1 MQTKQWALPAVVI
14 VLVTLALSGCA
25 SPTPT
30 PTPATSANSPQDA
43 VIQYWQAID
52 RGDYSAAFDLAH
64 PAQNVTRQQWIDQH
78 RAAWGENGGSITI
91 NNFTVTGNTSLPPD
105 TFPGNFTAIDSVI
118 VQTDVTYYGKETNGT
133 SQFAAVKEAGDGW
146 KFYGSY

>member
-1 MQTKQWALPAVVI
+1 MQTKQWALATVVI
-14 VLVTLALSGCA
+14 VLVTLALCGCA

-30 PTPATSANSPQDA
+30 PTPSANSPQDA

-52 RGDYSAAFDLAH
+52 RGDYTAAYDLAH
-64 PAQNVTRQQWIDQH
+64 PALNVTRQQWIDQH
-78 RAAWGENGGSITI
+78 RAAWGENGTAITI
-91 NNFTVTGNTSLPPD
+91 NNFTVVSNTSVPLD

-133 SQFAAVKEAGDGW
+133 SQFAAVKEADDGW
-146 KFYGSY
+146 KFYGSF

>member
-1 MQTKQWALPAVVI
+1 MQTKQWAFPVI
-14 VLVTLALSGCA
+14 VLVMLALSGCA

-30 PTPATSANSPQDA
+30 LTPRQSIDSPQDA

-52 RGDYSAAFDLAH
+52 RGDYEAAYDLAH

-78 RAAWGENGGSITI
+78 RAAWGENGSSIVI
-91 NNFTVTGNTSLPPD
+91 NSFTVIGNTSLPPD
-105 TFPGNFTAIDSVI
+105 TFPGNFTAIDSVV
-118 VQTDVTYYGKETNGT
+118 VQIDVSYYGKETNGN

-146 KFYGSY
+146 KFYGST